1 MWTVE
6 EREKGVN
13 LIEILRSDARKV
25 EAMCDMEEKK
35 KGEREESRSS
45 RCIHGDFWERKGEN
59 WEDSVRSRSLQF
71 ITLSFGSS
79 HLFFTRFSF

>member
-45 RCIHGDFWERKGEN
+45 RCIHGDF
-59 WEDSVRSRSLQF
+59 
-71 ITLSFGSS
+71 
-79 HLFFTRFSF
+79 